1 VATWAGLVTF
11 MRREYEV
18 IGDEP
23 DEVTILFRYEPD
35 EDDDEDYR
43 DRRSQMVAVVRE
55 SLDSTREDWVQIASP
70 FARVGQVDLRA
81 VLEEVGSTTVVGGVA
96 IIGEFVMLRHS
107 LPLVNLDLNEFIDP
121 LVLVSRA
128 ADRLERRFVGRDD
141 L

>member
-23 DEVTILFRYEPD
+23 DEVTILFRYDPEDD
-35 EDDDEDYR
+35 EDDYR

>member
-1 VATWAGLVTF
+1 MATWAGLVTF

-23 DEVTILFRYEPD
+23 DEVTILFRYDP
-35 EDDDEDYR
+35 DDDEDDYR

>member
-23 DEVTILFRYEPD
+23 DEVTILFRYDPEDD
-35 EDDDEDYR
+35 EDDYR

-81 VLEEVGSTTVVGGVA
+81 VLEEVGNTTVVGGVA

-128 ADRLERRFVGRDD
+128 ADRLERRFLGGDE